1 MIKKILGI
9 VVLGLLLSIS
19 TKADDIRDFEIEG
32 ISIGNSLLDYYNED
46 EIKKNIMN
54 EYYKNKNN
62 KFKKVEF
69 WDLKMDLY
77 DVLAFHIK
85 TNDNK
90 FIVHSIAGAI
100 LYRNNIKDCY
110 KKKNNIINELKE
122 LFPTAE
128 EFDSGRQIH
137 SADNTQKSTYDRVD
151 LIFKSGDNVRV
162 ICYDWSKETGN
173 VNHLSV
179 GIETKE
185 FSDWLSN

>member
-1 MIKKILGI
+1 MRIFIATL
-9 VVLGLLLSIS
+9 VLIFSLQSW

-32 ISIGNSLLDYYNED
+32 ISIGDSLLDYYSEG

-54 EYYKNKNN
+54 EYYKYKNN

-100 LYRNNIKDCY
+100 LYRDNIEDCY
-110 KKKNNIINELKE
+110 KKKNDILNELKE
-122 LFPTAE
+122 LFPTAI

-137 SADNTQKSTYDRVD
+137 PADNTQKSSYDRVD
-151 LIFKSGDNVRV
+151 LNFKSGDNVRL
-162 ICYDWSKETGN
+162 ICYDWSKKIGN

-185 FSDWLSN
+185 FAYWLSN